1 MNTIRPAFR
10 AFSSNDPQFFPS
22 FHLPQFNHRRRR
34 NTALRHNADLN
45 ANSEI
50 MTRTKEINGQF
61 FDPHAAPDAIRTAR
75 AGWPSSESYSRIPA
89 SARLA
94 AAACML
100 PRG

>member
-1 MNTIRPAFR
+1 
-10 AFSSNDPQFFPS
+10 
-22 FHLPQFNHRRRR
+22 
-34 NTALRHNADLN
+34 
-45 ANSEI
+45 